1 MKFEFYIK
9 NLPMVNANEF
19 EIVYLRYSE
28 NKSRYTLNILAIIP
42 ARQGSKS
49 ILDKNIKSLAGKPLM
64 AYSIEQA
71 LASKHISRTIVSTDS
86 PYYKQVAESFGAEV
100 PYLRPDVIA
109 GDLTT
114 DLEVFQHTLN
124 WLATNENYTP
134 EIIVHLRPTSP
145 FRKVSDIDAMIEQ
158 LIANKQLDS
167 VRSVSAVPH
176 TPYKMWLMQDDGS
189 LKPLLQ
195 LDNVAEP
202 YNQPRQALPE
212 VYLQNANID
221 VMRYGTLTVQ
231 NSMTGQNIG
240 GYLMAE
246 FNDIDF
252 QADWEQ
258 AERLIVQSQ
267 HQTDTK
273 LKTFV
278 VDIDGVVAQ
287 LSPNNDYNLSEPNR
301 PVIDAVNRL
310 YEEGHQIVLFTA
322 RGSMT
327 GIDWTAVTSGQMQRW
342 GVKHHELRLGKPA
355 ANFYVDDRN
364 LSVHEFVQMSRITA
378 EIQ

>member
-1 MKFEFYIK
+1 
-9 NLPMVNANEF
+9 VNPNGI
-19 EIVYLRYSE
+19 EIVCIDIEKTKAITIL
-28 NKSRYTLNILAIIP
+28 KILAIIP

-64 AYSIEQA
+64 GYSIEQA
-71 LASKHISRTIVSTDS
+71 LASKHINRTIVSTDS
-86 PYYKQVAESFGAEV
+86 PYYKQVAEAFGAEV
-100 PYLRPDVIA
+100 PYLRPSEIS

-114 DLEVFQHTLN
+114 DLAVFQHLLN
-124 WLATNENYTP
+124 WLAINETYRP
-134 EIIVHLRPTSP
+134 DIVVQLRPTSP
-145 FRKVSDIDAMIEQ
+145 FRKVADIDAMIEQ
-158 LIANKQLDS
+158 LIQNPDLDS

-189 LKPLLQ
+189 LKPLLT
-195 LDNVAEP
+195 LNGMAEP

-221 VMRYGTLTVQ
+221 VMRHDTLTIQ

-267 HQTDTK
+267 HETNSK

-287 LSPNNDYNLSEPNR
+287 LSPDNDYNLSEPNQT
-301 PVIDAVNRL
+301 VIDAVNRL
-310 YEEGHQIVLFTA
+310 FEAGHHITLFTA

-327 GIDWTAVTSGQMQRW
+327 GIDWTAVTTDQMQRW

-364 LSVHEFVQMSRITA
+364 LSVHEFVQMSNF
-378 EIQ
+378 EKNQ

>member
-1 MKFEFYIK
+1 
-9 NLPMVNANEF
+9 
-19 EIVYLRYSE
+19 
-28 NKSRYTLNILAIIP
+28 LNILAIIP

-71 LASKHISRTIVSTDS
+71 LASKYISRTIVSTDS
-86 PYYKQVAESFGAEV
+86 PYYKQVAAAFGAEV
-100 PYLRPDVIA
+100 PYLRPLDIS

-124 WLATNENYTP
+124 WLATNEDYRP
-134 EIIVHLRPTSP
+134 DIVVHLRPTSP
-145 FRKVSDIDAMIEQ
+145 FRKVSDIDAMIAQ
-158 LIANKQLDS
+158 LIDNETLDS

-189 LKPLLQ
+189 LKPLLT
-195 LDNVAEP
+195 LEGTTEP
-202 YNQPRQALPE
+202 YNQPRQALPD

-221 VMRYGTLTVQ
+221 VMRHDTLTIQ

-267 HQTDTK
+267 HQTDAK

-287 LSPNNDYNLSEPNR
+287 LSPDNDYNLSEPNH

-310 YEEGHQIVLFTA
+310 YEAGHQIVLFTA

-327 GIDWTAVTSGQMQRW
+327 GIDWTDVTKGQMQRW

-364 LSVHEFVQMSRITA
+364 LSVYEFVQMSNLKN
-378 EIQ
+378 

>member
-1 MKFEFYIK
+1 M
-9 NLPMVNANEF
+9 
-19 EIVYLRYSE
+19 
-28 NKSRYTLNILAIIP
+28 NILAIIP

-49 ILDKNIKSLAGKPLM
+49 IIDKNIKSLAGKPLM
-64 AYSIEQA
+64 GYSIEQA

-86 PYYKQVAESFGAEV
+86 LYYKQVAEAFGAEV
-100 PYLRPDVIA
+100 PYLRPDEIS

-114 DLEVFQHTLN
+114 DLEVFRHTLN
-124 WLATNENYTP
+124 WLATHESYKP
-134 EIIVHLRPTSP
+134 DIVVHLRPTSP
-145 FRKVSDIDAMIEQ
+145 FRKVVDIDAMIGQ
-158 LIANKQLDS
+158 LIANEQLDS
-167 VRSVSAVPH
+167 VRSVSAAPH
-176 TPYKMWLMQDDGS
+176 TPYKMWIMQENNQ
-189 LKPLLQ
+189 LKPLLR

-212 VYLQNANID
+212 VYLQNACID
-221 VMRYGTLTVQ
+221 VMRYTTLLDQ

-252 QADWEQ
+252 QVDWEQ

-267 HQTDTK
+267 HQTDSK

-287 LSPNNDYNLSEPNR
+287 LSPNNDYNLSEPNQT
-301 PVIDAVNRL
+301 VIDAVNKL
-310 YEEGHQIVLFTA
+310 YEAGHQIVLFTA

-327 GIDWTAVTSGQMQRW
+327 GIDWTDVTSGQMQRW

-364 LSVHEFVQMSRITA
+364 LSVHEFVEMSNI
-378 EIQ
+378 EK